1 LAVADALIG
10 ESAEPIHL
18 LWVGSADGLEGEWVR
33 RAGIPFR
40 SIAARGVHGLALW
53 RAIPN
58 LVQMVHGLGQAW
70 KVVGEFRPYVC
81 FVTGGYV
88 SAPVTLAAW
97 MRRVPVLVYLPDIEP
112 GQAVRFIS
120 HFARRVAV
128 TAEDSRA
135 YFPPP
140 KVVVT
145 GYPIRAELREV
156 DQAAARRRLGLA
168 SDLPI
173 LLIMGGSRGARSI
186 NQALTGALEE
196 LLPECQIIHVT
207 GHLDAEW
214 VAGCRDALPA
224 ELRPRYYT
232 YAYLHSEE
240 MAQALGAADLVVA
253 RAGAATMGEFPAM
266 GLPSILV
273 PYPHYW
279 RYQRVNADYLVRH
292 GAAIQL
298 EDGRLG
304 VDLAP
309 TVQRLLADGEE
320 RRRMG
325 EQVRALARPEAAQ
338 HIARELLQLSGL
350 QGS

>member
-1 LAVADALIG
+1 VCDALTD
-10 ESAEPIHL
+10 ESADPIHL
-18 LWVGSADGLEGEWVR
+18 LWVGSVDGLEGELVR
-33 RAGIPFR
+33 RARIPFR
-40 SIAARGVHGLALW
+40 GIAARGVHGLAFW

-58 LVQMVHGLGQAW
+58 LVQMIRGLGRAW
-70 KVVGEFRPYVC
+70 RVMGEFRPHVC
-81 FVTGGYV
+81 FATGGYV
-88 SAPVTLAAW
+88 SVPVALAAW

-112 GQAVRFIS
+112 GQAVRFIG

-135 YFPPP
+135 YFPPQ

-145 GYPIRAELREV
+145 GYPIRAELSEV
-156 DQAAARRRLGLA
+156 DRAAARRMLGLVP
-168 SDLPI
+168 DLPT
-173 LLIMGGSRGARSI
+173 LLVMGGSRGARTI
-186 NQALTGALEE
+186 NRALTAIVEE
-196 LLPECQIIHVT
+196 LLPKCQIIHVS

-214 VAGCRDALPA
+214 VAACRDALPA
-224 ELRPRYYT
+224 ELRPRYHP

-266 GLPSILV
+266 GLASILV

-279 RYQRVNADYLVRH
+279 RYQKVNADYLAGR

-309 TVQRLLADGEE
+309 AVQRLLADGEE

-325 EQVRALARPEAAQ
+325 ERARALAGPEAARR
-338 HIARELLQLSGL
+338 IAHELLQLTGI